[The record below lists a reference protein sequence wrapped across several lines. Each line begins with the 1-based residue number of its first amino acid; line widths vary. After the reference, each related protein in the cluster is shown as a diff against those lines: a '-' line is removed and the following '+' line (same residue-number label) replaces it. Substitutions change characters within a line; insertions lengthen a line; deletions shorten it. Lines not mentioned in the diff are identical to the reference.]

1 VPPEVFGWRADD
13 STIEADKQMTEL
25 IDAFPKLGLPV
36 TIITGFLGSGKT
48 TLLNHILTNRQDL
61 KVAVLVNEFGDINI
75 DSQLLVSI
83 DEDVMQLDNG
93 CICCTINE
101 SLIDTVYQVLEREEK
116 IDYLVIETTGI
127 ANPLPVA
134 MTFLGTGLRD
144 LTRLDSILTVID
156 AETFDLASH
165 YDSEAAQ
172 HQLMYGDIVL
182 LNKTDLVEMQRLD
195 ALEASIREVKSGA
208 RILRSAQGAIPL
220 SLILD
225 IDQAASG
232 SVPQMLQTDQD
243 GTTTAHLRDDG
254 FKVVS
259 FKSDRAFSLKKF
271 QEFLDYQLP
280 ETIFRAKG
288 ILWFAESPAR
298 HIFQL
303 SGKRFSLN
311 DTPWSDPPSNQLV
324 LIGRKINA
332 LVLQQMLSNCL
343 TR

>member
-1 VPPEVFGWRADD
+1 MLKLP
-13 STIEADKQMTEL
+13 ILEL
-25 IDAFPKLGLPV
+25 PMLELPKMGLPV

-48 TLLNHILTNRQDL
+48 TLLNHILNNRQDL

-75 DSQLLVSI
+75 DRQLLVSI
-83 DEDVMQLDNG
+83 DEDMLELSNG

-101 SLIDTVYQVLEREEK
+101 SLIDTVYQILEREEK
-116 IDYLVIETTGI
+116 IDYLVIETTGV

-134 MTFLGTGLRD
+134 MTFLGTALRD
-144 LTRLDSILTVID
+144 FTRLDSILTVVD
-156 AETFDLASH
+156 AETFDLATH
-165 YDSEAAQ
+165 YESEAAQ
-172 HQLMYGDIVL
+172 SQLIYGDILL
-182 LNKTDLVEMQRLD
+182 LNKTDLVTTAKLD
-195 ALEASIREVKSGA
+195 ALEESIRGVKSGA
-208 RILRSAQGAIPL
+208 RILRSAQGEIPL

-225 IDQAASG
+225 VDQAATG
-232 SVPQMLQTDQD
+232 SAPQMLQSDQSVSA
-243 GTTTAHLRDDG
+243 TAHLRDDG

-288 ILWFAESPAR
+288 ILWFEESPAR

-303 SGKRFSLN
+303 SGKRFTLN
-311 DTPWSDPPSNQLV
+311 DSVWRDAPSNQLV
-324 LIGRKINA
+324 LIGRKLDA
-332 LVLQQMLSNCL
+332 LALQQLLTNCL

>member
-1 VPPEVFGWRADD
+1 
-13 STIEADKQMTEL
+13 MTTAISE
-25 IDAFPKLGLPV
+25 FPKLGLPV

-48 TLLNHILTNRQDL
+48 TLLNHILDNRQDL
-61 KVAVLVNEFGDINI
+61 KVAVLVNELGDINI
-75 DSQLLVSI
+75 DRQLLVSI
-83 DEDVMQLDNG
+83 DEDMLELSNG

-101 SLIDTVYQVLEREEK
+101 SLIDTVYQILEREEK
-116 IDYLVIETTGI
+116 IDYLVIETTGV

-134 MTFLGTGLRD
+134 MTFLGTALRD
-144 LTRLDSILTVID
+144 FTRLDSILTVVD
-156 AETFDLASH
+156 AETFDLATH
-165 YDSEAAQ
+165 YESEAAQ
-172 HQLMYGDIVL
+172 SQLIYGDILL
-182 LNKTDLVEMQRLD
+182 LNKTDLVTTARVD
-195 ALEASIREVKSGA
+195 ALEESIREIKSGA
-208 RILRSAQGAIPL
+208 RILRSQRGEIPL

-225 IDQAASG
+225 VDQAATG
-232 SVPQMLQTDQD
+232 SAPQILQSEQSVS
-243 GTTTAHLRDDG
+243 TTSHLRDDG

-303 SGKRFSLN
+303 SGKRFTLN
-311 DTPWSDPPSNQLV
+311 DSVWRDVPSNQLV
-324 LIGRKINA
+324 LIGRQLNA
-332 LVLQQMLSNCL
+332 LALQQLLTNCL

>member
-1 VPPEVFGWRADD
+1 
-13 STIEADKQMTEL
+13 MTEL
-25 IDAFPKLGLPV
+25 LQAFPKLGLPV

-172 HQLMYGDIVL
+172 YQLMYGDIVL
-182 LNKTDLVEMQRLD
+182 LNKTDLVAAQRLD

-208 RILRSAQGAIPL
+208 RILRSQQGAIPL

-225 IDQAASG
+225 IDRATSG
-232 SVPQMLQTDQD
+232 SVPQILAADQD
-243 GTTTAHLRDDG
+243 GTTTSHLRDDG

-288 ILWFAESPAR
+288 ILWFQESPAR

-311 DTPWSDPPSNQLV
+311 DTAWNDPPSNQLV
-324 LIGRKINA
+324 LIGREINA
-332 LVLQQMLSNCL
+332 LTLQQMLNNCL

>member
-1 VPPEVFGWRADD
+1 MNAIA
-13 STIEADKQMTEL
+13 T
-25 IDAFPKLGLPV
+25 KLGLPV

-116 IDYLVIETTGI
+116 IDYLVIETTGV

-134 MTFLGTGLRD
+134 MTFLGSTLRD

-156 AETFDLASH
+156 AETFDPASH
-165 YDSEAAQ
+165 YESEAAQ
-172 HQLMYGDIVL
+172 AQLMYGDIVL
-182 LNKTDLVEMQRLD
+182 LNKTDLVSNHRLEG
-195 ALEASIREVKSGA
+195 LEASIREMKSGA
-208 RILRSAQGAIPL
+208 RILRSQQGAIPL

-232 SVPQMLQTDQD
+232 SVPQILQSDQT
-243 GTTTAHLRDDG
+243 GTTTSHLRDDG

-288 ILWFAESPAR
+288 ILWFEESPAR

-303 SGKRFSLN
+303 SGKRFTLN
-311 DTPWSDPPSNQLV
+311 DSEWRDRRSNQLV
-324 LIGRKINA
+324 LIGRDLNA
-332 LVLQQMLSNCL
+332 LALQQLLANCL